1 MNTKNTKD
9 LNNTRE
15 WSIALGILLIILGIL
30 AIVTLPSILGILA
43 LAFSRIP
50 LRSMTVLLSL
60 TFLVTGLIR
69 IILTIQTQRAKG
81 VWLKLILSILY
92 FAVSILLWHDIIGSV
107 FPLRLGLGI
116 AIFIEGV
123 FEVFLAFRLRPKS
136 SWNWLLLLKGMAT
149 IILGISIWSEKP
161 FTDFGILVLLPGI
174 SLLTTGLWTIVFSQA
189 IALQLDT
196 PSLALVEENEALV
209 TPNLHK
215 SC

>member
-1 MNTKNTKD
+1 MNTKNTQD

-43 LAFSRIP
+43 IAFSRIP

-149 IILGISIWSEKP
+149 IILGILIWSENP